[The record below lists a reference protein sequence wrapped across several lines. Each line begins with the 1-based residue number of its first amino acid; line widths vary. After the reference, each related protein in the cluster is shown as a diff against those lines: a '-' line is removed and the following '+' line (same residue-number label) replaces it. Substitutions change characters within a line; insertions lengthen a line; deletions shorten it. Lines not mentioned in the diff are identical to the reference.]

1 LLKYTEDRCSTEKYI
16 DKINISIGNI
26 WASSSGTITKQN
38 ELKAG
43 LTIVTFL
50 EKDYS
55 NKIQNIINIID
66 NLDYNFIPT
75 KKLHCT
81 LLGLK
86 LSGNLLWNKY
96 YEKLSIEAVQEFFEI
111 QQLEINFKL
120 YFECIRPGT
129 LYDLNQNPISNAS
142 DGTVILYGN
151 YNDNGN
157 KDFVDCRIKLVKA
170 LKNKLPDM
178 FNEKFDFPFPTIWST
193 LGYFKHSDFPCN
205 KDKNFETIFHKFSK
219 LKKELAYVEVN
230 ELRMVKYRKRS
241 LEDAQLL
248 LRIPNIYTKT

>member
-1 LLKYTEDRCSTEKYI
+1 LLQYNEDRYTTEKYI
-16 DKINISIGNI
+16 DKIGISIENI
-26 WASSSGTITKQN
+26 CASSSGTIKKQN
-38 ELKAG
+38 ELKDG

-50 EKDYS
+50 EKEYS
-55 NKIQNIINIID
+55 NKIQNIIDVID
-66 NLDYNFIPT
+66 NLGYNFIPT

-86 LSGNLLWNKY
+86 LSDISDNLSWNKY
-96 YEKLSIEAVQEFFEI
+96 YENLSIEAVEEFFEI
-111 QQLEINFKL
+111 QQPPINFNL

-129 LYDLNQNPISNAS
+129 LYSLNQNPIPNAS

-157 KDFVDCRIKLVKA
+157 KDFVDCRVKLVKA

-178 FNEKFDFPFPTIWST
+178 FDEKFDFPFPTIWST
-193 LGYFKHSDFPCN
+193 LGYFKHSDFSCN
-205 KDKNFETIFHKFSK
+205 KDKNFETIFNKFSK
-219 LKKELAYVEVN
+219 LKKELANVEVN
-230 ELRMVKYRKRS
+230 ELRMIKYRKRS

-248 LRIPNIYTKT
+248 LKIPK